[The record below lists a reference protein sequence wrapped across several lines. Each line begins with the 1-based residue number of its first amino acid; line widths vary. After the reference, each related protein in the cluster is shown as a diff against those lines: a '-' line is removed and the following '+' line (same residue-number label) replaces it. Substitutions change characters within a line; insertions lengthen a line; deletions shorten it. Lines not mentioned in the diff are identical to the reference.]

1 MKASK
6 LIYACTL
13 CLSVM
18 LLSTTVTPAHA
29 QEDFSGIFIFG
40 DSLSDAGNIYA
51 LTGETSKAPYAVIPV
66 RPYAIGGH
74 HFSNGKTWAER
85 FARDLNMNSSG
96 KASLG
101 NSGKNGNYAFGGA
114 RARSDSDSSA
124 PYSNLQVGMF
134 LGDHPIAPSDALY
147 VMQFGGND
155 IRDALFDPAEAV
167 AIVLAA
173 RAAVKT
179 EIKRLYDAGARN
191 FLVANSP
198 NLANAPAVKMFGPDA
213 VAGAAGLSALYN
225 GFLEGSLQELDPL
238 AGIKIYRLDMGG
250 FIDGVVENPADFGLT
265 NTQSPCLMF
274 WIESDS
280 KCENPED
287 YLFWDGIHP
296 TAAGHIALADAAL
309 AAISG
314 N

>member
-6 LIYACTL
+6 LIHACTL

-18 LLSTTVTPAHA
+18 ILSATVTPARA
-29 QEDFSGIFIFG
+29 QDNFSGVYIFG

-51 LTGETSKAPYAVIPV
+51 LTGETSKAPYAVIPT

-85 FARDLNMNSSG
+85 FAQDLKMNSSG
-96 KASLG
+96 KASLA
-101 NSGKNGNYAFGGA
+101 NPGKNGNYAFGGA
-114 RARSDSDSSA
+114 RARSGSGSTAPDSDT
-124 PYSNLQVGMF
+124 QVGMF
-134 LGDHPIAPSDALY
+134 LGEHPSAPSDALY
-147 VMQFGGND
+147 VIQFGGND
-155 IRDALFDPAEAV
+155 VRDALFDPAAASDIIQAALGAV
-167 AIVLAA
+167 AMNIQ
-173 RAAVKT
+173 
-179 EIKRLYDAGARN
+179 RLYYAGARN

-198 NLANAPAVKMFGPDA
+198 NLGHAPAVIMFGPSA
-213 VAGAAGLSALYN
+213 VGGAVFLSGLYN
-225 GFLEGSLQELDPL
+225 GFLEGALQQLEGLP
-238 AGIKIYRLDMGG
+238 GIRIYRLDLGG

-265 NTQSPCLMF
+265 NTTSPCLMF
-274 WIESDS
+274 LSESDA

-296 TAAGHIALADAAL
+296 TAAGHNALADAAL